1 MSLKNVKKIYPFSG
15 DDIKK
20 HKAQAKRAK
29 KQKPEE
35 AEENKVNL
43 QITDKGVVAVQE
55 FNLEVAD
62 KEFIVLVGPSGCGK
76 STTLRMIAGLEE
88 ISEGE
93 LWIGDR
99 LINDVAPKDRDI
111 AMVFQSYAL
120 YPHMTVYD
128 NMAFALK
135 LRHTPK
141 AEIDRKV
148 KEAAEILDI
157 TQYLGRK
164 PKALSGGQR
173 QRVAIGRAIVR
184 DPQVMLMDEPLS
196 NLDAKLRNQMRAE
209 IIKLRERINTTFI
222 YVTHDQTEAMTL
234 GDRIVIMKDG
244 FIQQIGTPQ
253 EVFNHPYNLFVAGF
267 IGAPQMNFFDAKLIK
282 TDGKYAVELNGYV
295 VELSEDK
302 QKALTA
308 NNVEEQSITLGV
320 RPEHIALDEVGVDA
334 KIDVSEMMGSSV
346 HLHANAN
353 GKDVIIIV
361 STMNMTGAEVAA
373 LSAGTAVKFNFGG
386 NVCHVFSK
394 ETGIN
399 LEA

>member
-1 MSLKNVKKIYPFSG
+1 MASLTLKNIKKVYPFNG
-15 DDIKK
+15 DD
-20 HKAQAKRAK
+20 AK
-29 KQKPEE
+29 KKKKKGEPD
-35 AEENKVNL
+35 KKTNL
-43 QITDKGVVAVQE
+43 QITDEGVVAVQE
-55 FNLEVAD
+55 FNLDIAD

-88 ISEGE
+88 ISGGE
-93 LWIGDR
+93 LYIGDK
-99 LINDVAPKDRDI
+99 LVNDVAPKDRDI
-111 AMVFQSYAL
+111 AMVFQNYAL

-128 NMAFALK
+128 NIAFALK
-135 LRHTPK
+135 LRKMPK
-141 AEIDRKV
+141 DEIDKKV

-184 DPQVMLMDEPLS
+184 EPKVLLMDEPLS

-209 IIKLRERINTTFI
+209 IIKLRQRINTTFI

-253 EVFNHPYNLFVAGF
+253 EVFNHPHNLFVATF
-267 IGAPQMNFFDAKLIK
+267 IGTPQMNLFENAKLVK
-282 TDGKYAVELNGYV
+282 ENGKYAVKLDCLT
-295 VELSEDK
+295 VELSEEK
-302 QKALTA
+302 QAKLAA
-308 NNVEEQSITLGV
+308 NNVAEQDVVLGV
-320 RPEHIALDEVGVDA
+320 RPEHITLEKSGIEGTV
-334 KIDVSEMMGSSV
+334 DVSELMGSSV
-346 HLHANAN
+346 HLHVTSM
-353 GKDVIIIV
+353 GRDVVMVV

-373 LSAGTAVKFNFGG
+373 LSNGNTVKYNFPGH
-386 NVCHVFSK
+386 VCHVFSK